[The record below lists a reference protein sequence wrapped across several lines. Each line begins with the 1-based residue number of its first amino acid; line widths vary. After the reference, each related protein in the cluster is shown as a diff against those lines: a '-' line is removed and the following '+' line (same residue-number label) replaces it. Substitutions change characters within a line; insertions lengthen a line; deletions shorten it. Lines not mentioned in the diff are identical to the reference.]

1 VLAVFLKDLRII
13 LRDRWAVAFSLLVPI
28 LVISIIATALF
39 SSDGGSKLLVPVVDD
54 DQGPVAGTFLKL
66 LGEHADV
73 QPMGRAEAEHL
84 VRDQNKAPAAIVFP
98 EGLSKRY
105 LQGKTT
111 ELELLT
117 DPAQAVDLN
126 QVKVLLLLMD
136 KDAAALAD
144 PLDEERISL
153 RESNLTGN
161 RKEVT
166 NFEQNVPGF
175 SIMFMLLAVVFGTSM
190 SLHDEREWGTLPHLL
205 VAPSSF
211 TWILV
216 GKLAARWSSRPILV
230 VVATI
235 CGLTLVAL
243 SVTPNAITTGA
254 VLFVFGAAYGSWDVA
269 MNIQGSYVDRQ
280 AGRDYMPRYHASW
293 SVGAAAGAGFGAL
306 MAAAGL
312 GLTAHFA
319 IVAAVACIGS
329 IAIVLRLF
337 VDDREPRSAAAVT
350 EDAAGET
357 VEQPH
362 GRLLDRRLILI
373 GLITLCA
380 CLLEGA
386 AADWIALYLT
396 DERQAT
402 EALAALG
409 YGIWATAMALS
420 RFSGTTLIGRLG
432 RARAVRLAGAVV
444 LAGVVATLAAPGVYG
459 SLVGVLLWGAGV
471 ALVFPASMSAGGETP
486 GRAADGIAAVSTIG
500 YGGFLVGP
508 PLIGLVANQVGLGT
522 ALWVLPVL
530 ALGIVLLAPVV
541 SPPKTPTS

>member
-1 VLAVFLKDLRII
+1 MVCTARGRWLDRGVTNDPAVEPGAAPFEAGSAQATGAEHLRWRRVAIATAAVFLLNSTLIATWVSR
-13 LRDRWAVAFSLLVPI
+13 LPATRDRLDL
-28 LVISIIATALF
+28 
-39 SSDGGSKLLVPVVDD
+39 
-54 DQGPVAGTFLKL
+54 
-66 LGEHADV
+66 
-73 QPMGRAEAEHL
+73 
-84 VRDQNKAPAAIVFP
+84 
-98 EGLSKRY
+98 
-105 LQGKTT
+105 
-111 ELELLT
+111 
-117 DPAQAVDLN
+117 DPAEVGLT
-126 QVKVLLLLMD
+126 LLM
-136 KDAAALAD
+136 
-144 PLDEERISL
+144 
-153 RESNLTGN
+153 TGL
-161 RKEVT
+161 
-166 NFEQNVPGF
+166 G
-175 SIMFMLLAVVFGTSM
+175 S
-190 SLHDEREWGTLPHLL
+190 L
-205 VAPSSF
+205 VAMPF
-211 TWILV
+211 V

-337 VDDREPRSAAAVT
+337 VDDREPRSAAAVA

-409 YGIWATAMALS
+409 YGMWATAMALS